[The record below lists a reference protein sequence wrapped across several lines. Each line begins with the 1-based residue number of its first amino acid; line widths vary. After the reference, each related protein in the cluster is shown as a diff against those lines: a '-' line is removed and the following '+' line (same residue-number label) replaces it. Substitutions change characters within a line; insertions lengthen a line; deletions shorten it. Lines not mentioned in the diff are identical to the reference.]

1 MEIVSLTQIFAYI
14 GIAIGL
20 VGVGL
25 RVQQIR
31 QRPFKP
37 DLSRPRGSAGRGVLY
52 AFTLGMA
59 PWEKESTRKHWV
71 AYLRGIFF
79 HLGTFAAYA
88 VVFLAPFRETLLPPA
103 RWLLL
108 ALTLAGTVFG
118 FTGILMRYLGKN
130 ERVLSTPDDY
140 FAVFLTALFGAL
152 AFAALLTAS
161 VLPAFYLVTALLSV
175 YVPFGKIRHCIYFFY
190 SKFFFGKSFGHRGVL
205 GPDNQK
211 AIR

>member
-1 MEIVSLTQIFAYI
+1 MDILGITRIIAYI
-14 GIAIGL
+14 GLAIGL
-20 VGVGL
+20 IGVVL

-31 QRPFKP
+31 SRPSRP

-79 HLGTFAAYA
+79 HVGTFAAFA
-88 VVFLAPFRETLLPPA
+88 VVFLAPYREQLLAPV
-103 RWLLL
+103 RWGLL
-108 ALTLAGTVFG
+108 ALTLAGAVFG
-118 FTGILMRYLGKN
+118 FAGIFMRYLGKN

-140 FAVFLTALFGAL
+140 FAVFLTALFGML
-152 AFAALLTAS
+152 AFAALLT
-161 VLPAFYLVTALLSV
+161 PAVMPVFYVVTGVLSV

-190 SKFFFGKSFGHRGVL
+190 
-205 GPDNQK
+205 
-211 AIR
+211 